1 MSGQSMG
8 RRVDVEIAFEGVD
21 ISSSIQPYLK
31 SVTYVDNEADEADDL
46 QIVLQDRDG
55 LWMEEW
61 LNNAIDAAASEPQIA
76 QSSPDGAA
84 SGTVT
89 PKIGLNVR
97 AGTGTQYEKL
107 GALPC
112 GSTVQAVRI
121 ENGWAQINYKGRT
134 AYVAAAYLRM
144 NGGTQPAARAV
155 DAAPEEPRA
164 AAGSRVELKNA
175 PFYYSSTAGTPSVYK
190 SGTFYFYDGLLVRGR
205 YRITNR
211 ADRCGKLPVGQ
222 NVTGW
227 VPAEFCG
234 AGMGET
240 EAGEGVPSTGLC
252 MEAVIIR
259 RNWNGD
265 GRDEILDCGSFELDS
280 VDCNGPPAEVTIKG
294 TSLPFRAQIRQTI
307 KSRSWET
314 CRLSEIAAE
323 MADKNRMVCMFL
335 SGNDPFYE
343 RVEQYRTSDVAFLK
357 RLCDNAGISLN
368 VSGKMLV
375 MFDQKEYEKKAVVVE
390 FKKARGAYSGGKHE
404 QSYISYSL
412 SVGTA
417 DTQYQ
422 SCRVSYT
429 DPRTGACVEGIARI
443 PDYDEKSE
451 KNQQLEI
458 TANVSSVEQARKL
471 AEKRLRLHNKYCRTA
486 EFVVTGNPNLAA
498 GETVRLTGWGGWD
511 GRYII
516 RQAKHTVSS
525 DGYTTTVSLR
535 RVLEGY

>member
-390 FKKARGAYSGGKHE
+390 F
-404 QSYISYSL
+404 
-412 SVGTA
+412 
-417 DTQYQ
+417 
-422 SCRVSYT
+422 
-429 DPRTGACVEGIARI
+429 ARI